1 MLSDDWFDP
10 ISPFQQRPHVGW
22 DKIPENI
29 EMFEQNVGLSD
40 RAIRTLAGLFLLA
53 MIFLA
58 PDAPLRWFGL
68 IGIVPLITGVVGT
81 CPFYILMGKST
92 CPSKEKARARID

>member
-1 MLSDDWFDP
+1 
-10 ISPFQQRPHVGW
+10 
-22 DKIPENI
+22 
-29 EMFEQNVGLSD
+29 MFEQNVGLSD

-81 CPFYILMGKST
+81 CPFYLLMGRST